1 MSHSDNLPGL
11 CLYCATNS
19 PNSTDTCC
27 YNSNAEQRCENV
39 NLPTTTSLPPI
50 FTTTVTPSAATGS
63 VAPSSNSGSGLSG
76 GQIAGV
82 TVGALAGVVL
92 IALIILFLGKRRKRE
107 SSPAFNQ
114 QPRQHRSAS
123 MTLNP
128 VTAANVAQGYEVL
141 TGGRIARMSALEG
154 VNGVSGLDPSLSVMT
169 GGVVR
174 GHRTI
179 DNSSSSDYGLE
190 ESPQSNTT
198 RRYSPPGRQ
207 LHPPPRDRN
216 ASLSS
221 NSVLMS
227 DNPTSP
233 MTESSRDV
241 SSPGFSSPQSEQLPY
256 FKVLPSELGS
266 SPLIPV
272 LSCLG
277 LLFSG

>member
-39 NLPTTTSLPPI
+39 DLPTATSLPPI
-50 FTTTVTPSAATGS
+50 FTTTVTSSATAGS
-63 VAPSSNSGSGLSG
+63 VASSSNGGSGLSG

-82 TVGALAGVVL
+82 TVGALAGVAL
-92 IALIILFLGKRRKRE
+92 IALLILFFGRRRKRE
-107 SSPAFNQ
+107 YASPAPAFSQ
-114 QPRQHRSAS
+114 QPRQHRSSS

-128 VTAANVAQGYEVL
+128 VAAANVAQGYEVL

-154 VNGVSGLDPSLSVMT
+154 VNGLDPSLSVMA
-169 GGVVR
+169 GGVTR
-174 GHRTI
+174 GHRAV

-190 ESPQSNTT
+190 ESPQSNAT
-198 RRYSPPGRQ
+198 RRYSPPGRA

-221 NSVLMS
+221 ASVLMS
-227 DNPTSP
+227 DNPASP
-233 MTESSRDV
+233 ITESDMDV
-241 SSPGFSSPQSEQLPY
+241 SSPGFSSSQSEQLPY
-256 FKVLPSELGS
+256 FKVLPSETGCF
-266 SPLIPV
+266 PLVPI
-272 LSCLG
+272 LSRL
-277 LLFSG
+277 

>member
-1 MSHSDNLPGL
+1 MPHSDNLPGL

-39 NLPTTTSLPPI
+39 DLPTTTSLPPI
-50 FTTTVTPSAATGS
+50 FTTTVTSSATAGS
-63 VAPSSNSGSGLSG
+63 VASSSNGGSGLSG

-92 IALIILFLGKRRKRE
+92 IALLILFFGRRRKRKYA
-107 SSPAFNQ
+107 SPAPAFSQ
-114 QPRQHRSAS
+114 QPRQHRSSS

-128 VTAANVAQGYEVL
+128 VAAANVAQGYEVL

-154 VNGVSGLDPSLSVMT
+154 VNGLDPSLSVMA
-169 GGVVR
+169 GGVTR
-174 GHRTI
+174 GHRGV

-198 RRYSPPGRQ
+198 RRYSPPGRA

-221 NSVLMS
+221 TSVLMS
-227 DNPTSP
+227 DNPASP
-233 MTESSRDV
+233 ITESDMDV
-241 SSPGFSSPQSEQLPY
+241 SSPGFSSSQSEQLPY
-256 FKVLPSELGS
+256 FKVLPPETGCFPFVS
-266 SPLIPV
+266 V
-272 LSCLG
+272 LSRL
-277 LLFSG
+277 